1 MHLTFLSRAVVAVSV
16 LLPAT
21 LAAGAWQ
28 NGTEKPKPAASPA
41 KGTKT
46 VNEPAYNSLSDF
58 EKYVILNKGTERPFT
73 GEYTQNKEAGT
84 YVCRRCNA
92 PLYESESKFESE
104 CGWPSFDDEIKGAVV
119 RKLDADGYRTE
130 IICKNCGG
138 HLGHV
143 FFGEGFTKKNVRHCV
158 NSVSMRFFKKGAE
171 LPKVVPPPAKK
182 KT

>member
-1 MHLTFLSRAVVAVSV
+1 MQLTFLSRAVVAVSV
-16 LLPAT
+16 VLPAA
-21 LAAGAWQ
+21 LSAGAWQ
-28 NGTEKPKPAASPA
+28 NGTEKPKPATPAA

-46 VNEPAYNSLSDF
+46 VNDPAYNPLTDF

-73 GEYTQNKEAGT
+73 GEYTHTKEAGT
-84 YVCRRCNA
+84 YTCRRCNA
-92 PLYESESKFESE
+92 PLYESDSKFESE

-130 IICKNCGG
+130 ILCRNCGG

-158 NSVSMRFFKKGAE
+158 NSVSMRFYKKGAE

-182 KT
+182 KP